1 MGVEVAKTGR
11 GLKGS
16 TAPRTAPR
24 TAGDEREAVS
34 GAREARRAHVARRG
48 RDCGGE
54 RRRISRGGK

>member
-16 TAPRTAPR
+16 TAPRTAD
-24 TAGDEREAVS
+24 DEREAVN